1 MSNTVRTIRLE
12 GELGDKFGE
21 IWKLN
26 VNTPAEAVHAI
37 DSQRKGFRKHF
48 LDTHDAGM
56 GYDVIIGDQG
66 IKQVEEISYPA
77 PIRDDFTFVP
87 IPAGSKK
94 QQSGGFYF
102 VLGALLFW
110 ASGGFSALGGM
121 GAGAGEAT
129 FASQFAA
136 GGGAAGWGGWSSYTA
151 AMMGAGLMATGVSM
165 MLSPSIKNDPGNE
178 EQSYLFDGPI
188 NTARQG
194 TPVPLLYGRMI
205 VGGATISASVSS
217 DASARYSSN
226 RRRRGSTN
234 RGVVNVGDT
243 SGPAGGLTGIGQ
255 KGGTGQTRVTAGHR
269 AGGAGT

>member
-87 IPAGSKK
+87 IPAGSK
-94 QQSGGFYF
+94 
-102 VLGALLFW
+102 
-110 ASGGFSALGGM
+110 
-121 GAGAGEAT
+121 
-129 FASQFAA
+129 
-136 GGGAAGWGGWSSYTA
+136 GAAGKLIA
-151 AMMGAGLMATGVSM
+151 AIIIIYAGFCFNL
-165 MLSPSIKNDPGNE
+165 I
-178 EQSYLFDGPI
+178 
-188 NTARQG
+188 
-194 TPVPLLYGRMI
+194 
-205 VGGATISASVSS
+205 
-217 DASARYSSN
+217 
-226 RRRRGSTN
+226 TN
-234 RGVVNVGDT
+234 
-243 SGPAGGLTGIGQ
+243 L
-255 KGGTGQTRVTAGHR
+255 K
-269 AGGAGT
+269 